1 MANTYINERL
11 TWKYICKPQQ
21 KVTILNI
28 KHAFI
33 NQYEKDKYH
42 QEKMSKKGI
51 SRQFMAN

>member
-21 KVTILNI
+21 KVTILHI
-28 KHAFI
+28 KRAFI